1 MSRFRRVY
9 YQDSGFTLIEL
20 LLVIAIL
27 GILAILAIPRFP
39 TYQDSARK
47 RVDEY
52 NRRALITAANSY
64 IAERGLP
71 SSPENWDGTA
81 GQNWEDYLSEWPE
94 NPAGAA
100 YTVIINTNGD
110 ITINP

>member
-1 MSRFRRVY
+1 MKRLRRVHCY
-9 YQDSGFTLIEL
+9 ENGFTLIEL

-39 TYQDSARK
+39 AYQEAAKK

-52 NRRALITAANSY
+52 NRRALNTAANRY

-100 YTVIINTNGD
+100 YTVTIDTNGD
-110 ITINP
+110 ITIKP